1 MIRTTSKSFAIV
13 LAAAAAIFILPQI
26 ASACSCMMNFRST
39 VAEKF
44 KETPV
49 IAIFTVKSLERGK
62 LRPDGPETVVSARL
76 KVDKVYKGNIS
87 VDEEFDFST
96 SGICVRQFDDDS
108 LDEKYLLFLD
118 ERPSAGEKWSAS
130 YCSRSR
136 WLGNARADVLYL
148 DKLSQVGGKTR
159 LSGTVSQKQE
169 SSKDPLDYYYK
180 NVAGLSVR
188 IRGMGKDISL
198 TTDEYGAYETYGLP
212 AGRYEITLGKIEN
225 YTHSNA
231 RPETPSIV
239 TIRRGKHKEENFF
252 FDRDNSVSGKIVDKT
267 GVPVGGACLS
277 LIVPGDTSDKYYG
290 SGGCADKNGEF
301 SIDDIRPG
309 SYVLIANKAND
320 VTPREPFT
328 TFYYPNKP
336 DLKDASLLTIAS
348 DTHLNLVMTV
358 PTDLKAVTING
369 TMKFSDGKPFGKG
382 EVKFYKNVSSF
393 EQVKDTYSDDSH
405 IETDENGRFSIRI
418 LKGDKG
424 ILIGEFMA
432 HMKVYGHCKEIRNLI
447 DPDGHNTAWDILR
460 TRPQIVDST
469 SHQGEVELVFPF
481 ASCKKRTFKP
491 KILVLD

>member
-1 MIRTTSKSFAIV
+1 MRPTSKNFVIV
-13 LAAAAAIFILPQI
+13 VAVAAAIFILPQV
-26 ASACSCMMNFRST
+26 AVACSCSINFRST
-39 VAEKF
+39 VAEEF
-44 KETPV
+44 KTTPIV
-49 IAIFTVKSLERGK
+49 AIFTVKSLERGK
-62 LRPDGPETVVSARL
+62 LTPDGPETAVSARL
-76 KVDKVYKGNIS
+76 KVDKVYKGNIT
-87 VDEEFDFST
+87 VDEEFTFSNH
-96 SGICVRQFDDDS
+96 GICVRNFGDES
-108 LDEKYLLFLD
+108 LNEKYLLYLYD
-118 ERPSAGEKWSAS
+118 RPAAGETWSAGH
-130 YCSRSR
+130 CTRST
-136 WLGNARADVLYL
+136 WLENGQADVLYL
-148 DKLSQVGGKTR
+148 DKYPKVAGKTR

-188 IRGMGKDISL
+188 IRGMGREITL

-212 AGRYEITLGKIEN
+212 AGRYEITPGKIEN
-225 YTHSNA
+225 YTHSNGW
-231 RPETPSIV
+231 PETPSIV

-267 GVPVGGACLS
+267 GTPVGGACLS
-277 LIVPGDTSDKYYG
+277 LIMPGDTSDKYYG

-309 SYVLIANKAND
+309 SYVLIANKDND
-320 VTPREPFT
+320 VTPREPFN

-336 DLKDASLLTIAS
+336 DLKDASLLTITP
-348 DTHLNLVMTV
+348 DTHLNVVMTV
-358 PTDLKAVTING
+358 PTELKAVTING
-369 TMKFSDGKPFGKG
+369 TIKFSDGKPFGKS
-382 EVKFYKNVSSF
+382 EVKFYKNVSFF

-447 DPDGHNTAWDILR
+447 DPDGDKTAWDILR
-460 TRPQIVDST
+460 TRPRIVDST
-469 SHQGEVELVFPF
+469 SQQGEIELVFPF